1 MVNTYELPI
10 SSTLNSDEKMYKFV
24 TSMSLV
30 SFALIMGCIVFIVAN
45 PLYEMVKSLGGFFS
59 KVLIQEI
66 NGDGPYTGTD
76 FISVVVLALALALGI
91 YGYTAG
97 AQQFSTAALCMIA
110 FYIVGFISIKSN
122 KTVDAAL
129 KMIDASTSGKSK
141 SGSNGFIK
149 SLGAMNPFAKTE
161 LSAQEKQ
168 EQKDKE
174 VVDAE
179 ARRQKQ
185 KMTPEELARQTS
197 SDIVAADKK
206 NKAELEAKKG
216 TAKFFNES
224 SVIRDNNLP
233 STIKNAAI
241 GMGETIVNA
250 PGVVAR
256 SATNAVAAARDTI
269 QKNIDGVN
277 NAMRRGRG

>member
-1 MVNTYELPI
+1 
-10 SSTLNSDEKMYKFV
+10 
-24 TSMSLV
+24 
-30 SFALIMGCIVFIVAN
+30 
-45 PLYEMVKSLGGFFS
+45 LGGFFS

-141 SGSNGFIK
+141 SGSNGFMK

-161 LSAQEKQ
+161 LSAQEKK

-179 ARRQKQ
+179 ALRQKQ

-206 NKAELEAKKG
+206 NKADLEAKKG
-216 TAKFFNES
+216 TANFFNKS

-233 STIKNAAI
+233 STIKDAAI

-250 PGVVAR
+250 PAAMVR
-256 SATNAVAAARDTI
+256 SATNVVSDAKKV
-269 QKNIDGVN
+269 IDRKLNSVSG
-277 NAMRRGRG
+277 ALRHT